1 MAVVAADSI
10 PRGVNEELNKQLEE
24 IWLVMGQRI
33 KKLADL
39 SPGMQYDENLTH
51 EQVKANLDRIQTGR
65 RKKSEKWAKLKETF
79 NHTLTAIANVGGM
92 VADAASQVSAIIALE
107 KKDNTHF
114 TQVFAPAGQC
124 YNALNFIINA
134 YKSYQNVFESLN
146 AVFSRCLE
154 YLDRLSRYAKGNQMT
169 AGLTRLSCDVLRFF
183 AEVCEKALRIRKDR
197 LFKLKTMAMGAFLDM
212 NDFSEMLDTMDQF
225 TKKESLEVALAN
237 LETAQ
242 EARDLAKANNNI
254 LEQSESERVQEK
266 KDKKDRRRLLDTL
279 NFEVTDET
287 WNRSELAPI
296 ATWGSTWQRIRNHC
310 VEGTGNWALKDELFK
325 AWAKKDGD
333 KPILGIVGP
342 QASGKSYLASTI
354 ISHLRANGPNKE
366 SNTTRSSV
374 AFYFL
379 DSKKANSSI
388 GVLGKAIIWQFAA
401 SDASYMQSAAATCE
415 GAHIETKDLLTRLLL
430 DNYKELKN
438 VDATFYIVINKL
450 GDKNGF
456 IHEGVL
462 DFLQKLWKTKKSSVR
477 VAFTATQQ
485 TIEKLRKNG
494 VSCPTISMEGN
505 KKDLALYIDAHLDRI
520 PLLSDKDDDQIIKIR
535 EEVQSKLQNLPQ
547 RNYYTINNILDQ
559 ISLLDL
565 DRDIYDALDGAKNT
579 LSHNIRADV
588 EKLNTSRTPQE
599 LEEINEVILWVT
611 FAREKMTAEKM
622 KAVLQFHNNAT
633 SLLRL
638 EDRLR
643 KFLLF
648 EIDNDGLVNF
658 RSESILESI
667 PVRVTK
673 AKALKDN
680 NKMVNKSEVD
690 MLNHF
695 LGNVCPPGLID
706 KLQLKKHFEKALE
719 PQEEEIFQED
729 ENTANFKLASAC
741 IFVLANEDGKDL
753 RILRGYAA
761 RQLVGHMANVNS
773 LAMIDSKLKRGVGAN
788 LLKLFRTGYAIDN
801 LLWAKKR
808 HPELPSWIFD
818 ERTIDLIC
826 SWLKDLSTVDKL
838 DDDWRKQV
846 MHDEHVSTEL
856 MVEGI
861 FIRMAEYCFQ
871 IEVSKKTTLVAFGIV
886 SEFVSRVSF
895 LIQCFILFPGG

>member
-1 MAVVAADSI
+1 M
-10 PRGVNEELNKQLEE
+10 
-24 IWLVMGQRI
+24 
-33 KKLADL
+33 
-39 SPGMQYDENLTH
+39 
-51 EQVKANLDRIQTGR
+51 
-65 RKKSEKWAKLKETF
+65 
-79 NHTLTAIANVGGM
+79 
-92 VADAASQVSAIIALE
+92 
-107 KKDNTHF
+107 
-114 TQVFAPAGQC
+114 FAPAGQC

-134 YKSYQNVFESLN
+134 YKSYQSVFESLN

-212 NDFSEMLDTMDQF
+212 NDFSDMLDTMDEF
-225 TKKESLEVALAN
+225 TTKESLEVALAN

-242 EARDLAKANNNI
+242 EARDLARANNNI
-254 LEQSESERVQEK
+254 LEQSESDRVKEK
-266 KDKKDRRRLLDTL
+266 RDKTDRRRLLDTL

-287 WNRSELAPI
+287 WNRFELAPI
-296 ATWGSTWQRIRNHC
+296 ATWGTTWQRIRDHC
-310 VEGTGNWALKDELFK
+310 VEGTGQWALEDELFK
-325 AWAKKDGD
+325 SWAKKDGD

-342 QASGKSYLASTI
+342 QASGKSYLASII
-354 ISHLRANGPNKE
+354 ISHLRSNGPNKGT
-366 SNTTRSSV
+366 NTRSSV
-374 AFYFL
+374 AFFFL
-379 DSKKANSSI
+379 DSKGANSSI
-388 GVLGKAIIWQFAA
+388 SVLGKSIIWQFAA

-415 GAHIETKDLLTRLLL
+415 GTHIETKDLLTRLLL
-430 DNYKELKN
+430 DNHKELKN

-450 GDKNGF
+450 GDKDGF

-462 DFLQKLWKTKKSSVR
+462 DFLQKLWKARKSSVR
-477 VAFTATQQ
+477 VVFTTTPQ
-485 TIEKLRKNG
+485 TIEKLKKNG
-494 VSCPTISMEGN
+494 VPCPTISMEGN
-505 KKDLALYIDAHLDRI
+505 KKDLELYIDARLDRI
-520 PLLSDKDDDQIIKIR
+520 PLLSDRDDEQVMKIR
-535 EEVQSKLQNLPQ
+535 KDVQSKLQNQPQ
-547 RNYYTINNILDQ
+547 GNYYTISNILDQ

-565 DRDIYDALDGAKNT
+565 DKDIYAALDGAKNT

-588 EKLNTSRTPQE
+588 DKLNKSRTPQE

-611 FAREKMTAEKM
+611 FAREKMTADKM
-622 KAVLQFHNNAT
+622 KAVLQFHNKAA

-648 EIDNDGLVNF
+648 EIDNDGVVNF

-667 PVRVTK
+667 PVRV
-673 AKALKDN
+673 AKERARKDN
-680 NKMVNKSEVD
+680 NKMVSKNEIGI
-690 MLNHF
+690 LNHF

-706 KLQLKKHFEKALE
+706 KLQLKEHFVKVLE

-761 RQLVGHMANVNS
+761 RQLVGHMANVNN
-773 LAMIDSKLKRGVGAN
+773 LAIIDPKLKQGVGAN

-808 HPELPSWIFD
+808 HPELPPWIFH
-818 ERTIDLIC
+818 EKTIGLIW
-826 SWLKDLSTVDKL
+826 SWLNDFSSVDKL
-838 DDDWRKQV
+838 DDDWHKQL
-846 MHDEHVSTEL
+846 MHDGQVSIEK

-871 IEVSKKTTLVAFGIV
+871 IEVSKKTTLVAFETV
-886 SEFVSRVSF
+886 SKFVSRVSF
-895 LIQCFILFPGG
+895 FQFHASFCFLEANAAASSPWTLKSLPNSSKLKTGARGS